1 MGMSKQI
8 KTSESTHSQSSD
20 THIEIDLNNDD
31 PYEAPTRPM
40 GRDITKR
47 KLKGAQSSLSEVEE
61 IMSDIKGLD
70 AKLDGFWNQERKKKG
85 TVR

>member
-31 PYEAPTRPM
+31 PYEVPTRPM
-40 GRDITKR
+40 GRDKSKR
-47 KLKGAQSSLSEVEE
+47 KLKGAQNSSNEVEE
-61 IMSDIKGLD
+61 MSNEIHGLD
-70 AKLDGFWNQERKKKG
+70 SM
-85 TVR
+85 